1 MKDMLQK
8 TLKTEWFLTKLMFQ
22 TDIRLGII
30 YWLISGMQYAIPL
43 VSVWIWK
50 LILDELTTVY
60 LECCKQ
66 CFVAVSWNVSGFAGA
81 CIFFDANKL
90 CDIPKD

>member
-1 MKDMLQK
+1 MKDTLQK

-43 VSVWIWK
+43 VSVM
-50 LILDELTTVY
+50 D
-60 LECCKQ
+60 LET
-66 CFVAVSWNVSGFAGA
+66 
-81 CIFFDANKL
+81 D
-90 CDIPKD
+90 PR